1 MSNNS
6 KIEWT
11 DATWTPLRARVR
23 QNAAEIARD
32 KGYGS
37 LVQIAKEMA
46 GRVGPHCER
55 VSPGCSNCYSESNNS
70 RCLPANGTG
79 LPFDRRSR
87 DLSEPFVDEEILA
100 QPLCWKKPRKVFVCS
115 QTDLFG
121 EWWTDGQIDR
131 VFAVMA
137 LCPQHTFIVLTKR
150 PERMREYFA
159 GHEDDP
165 EDLPLRWGMAAGEML
180 DGDWI
185 WKEGK
190 HLRSRIERF
199 ITYAHG
205 FEDMDET
212 PVSDEHEVRVPLPNV
227 WLGVSVED
235 QEQADKRIPVLLDTP
250 AAVRFVSAEPLLGP
264 VDLSKFLDFNPGPK
278 RPTSSL
284 ALNTHGQTGTG
295 LEPGALLSSGD
306 GHAGISPQAS
316 GQWRREPS
324 EARVDWVIVGGES
337 GPYARPMHP
346 DWARS
351 LRDQCQEADVPFFFK
366 QWGEWQNGST
376 LDAGKDRIVL
386 NDGRVLKSPYT
397 TDQETRDRWS
407 DYHPCMMAPVGKKK
421 AGRLLHGREWNE
433 FPKEETDV

>member
-1 MSNNS
+1 MPMSNNS

-11 DATWTPLRARVR
+11 DATWNPIRARR
-23 QNAAEIARD
+23 KD
-32 KGYGS
+32 TGKTGF
-37 LVQIAKEMA
+37 
-46 GRVGPHCER
+46 HCER
-55 VSPGCSNCYSESNNS
+55 ISPGCVNCYAERFNG
-70 RCLPANGTG
+70 RVLPSCGTG
-79 LPFDRRSR
+79 LPYTVPSR
-87 DLSEPFVDEEILA
+87 DEVEIYLDHETLI
-100 QPLCWKKPRKVFVCS
+100 QPWRWKKPRKIFLCS
-115 QTDLFG
+115 TTDLFA
-121 EWWTDGQIDR
+121 DFVPDSMINSI
-131 VFAVMA
+131 FAAMS
-137 LCPQHTFIVLTKR
+137 LCPRHTFIILTKR
-150 PERMREYFA
+150 SKRMREYFA
-159 GHEDDP
+159 DCADRVKMIGIRTDDSDP
-165 EDLPLRWGMAAGEML
+165 VLPL
-180 DGDWI
+180 
-185 WKEGK
+185 
-190 HLRSRIERF
+190 
-199 ITYAHG
+199 
-205 FEDMDET
+205 
-212 PVSDEHEVRVPLPNV
+212 PLPLSNV
-227 WLGVSVED
+227 WIGVSVED
-235 QEQADKRIPVLLDTP
+235 QQRADERIPDLLATP
-250 AAVRFVSAEPLLGP
+250 SAVRFVSAEPLLGP

-306 GHAGISPQAS
+306 GHAGISPRAS

-376 LDAGKDRIVL
+376 LDASKDRIVL

-433 FPKEETDV
+433 FPRGG

>member
-1 MSNNS
+1 MAS
-6 KIEWT
+6 KSSIEWT
-11 DATWTPLRARVR
+11 DATWNPIRGCT
-23 QNAAEIARD
+23 
-32 KGYGS
+32 
-37 LVQIAKEMA
+37 
-46 GRVGPHCER
+46 R
-55 VSPGCSNCYSESNNS
+55 VSEGCRNCYAERMAARRLPGLNS
-70 RCLPANGTG
+70 PTSG
-79 LPFDRRSR
+79 
-87 DLSEPFVDEEILA
+87 
-100 QPLCWKKPRKVFVCS
+100 QP
-115 QTDLFG
+115 
-121 EWWTDGQIDR
+121 
-131 VFAVMA
+131 FAVLTPSGPRWTGNVELIESA
-137 LCPQHTFIVLTKR
+137 L
-150 PERMREYFA
+150 
-159 GHEDDP
+159 
-165 EDLPLRWGMAAGEML
+165 DLPLRWTKPKRIFVNSMSDLFHASIPDQDRLRVFAMMGNTHIATCSQARTHTLMVLTKRHEEMRDFCTRLRWRCGLALVTVDGRNHVLNYMPYLPGVDPWTSISGGGMGPVEMPAGWMPPQ
-180 DGDWI
+180 I
-185 WKEGK
+185 
-190 HLRSRIERF
+190 
-199 ITYAHG
+199 
-205 FEDMDET
+205 
-212 PVSDEHEVRVPLPNV
+212 

-376 LDAGKDRIVL
+376 LDASKDRIVL

-433 FPKEETDV
+433 FPKEDTDV

>member
-70 RCLPANGTG
+70 RCLPRNGTG

-87 DLSEPFVDEEILA
+87 DLIEPFVDEKILA

-150 PERMREYFA
+150 PERMQKYFKWRDVARLNPPRDRVDAIGREANEIWRSPICGSKPY
-159 GHEDDP
+159 
-165 EDLPLRWGMAAGEML
+165 PL
-180 DGDWI
+180 
-185 WKEGK
+185 
-190 HLRSRIERF
+190 
-199 ITYAHG
+199 G
-205 FEDMDET
+205 FLM
-212 PVSDEHEVRVPLPNV
+212 PLPNV
-227 WLGVSVED
+227 WLGVSVERR
-235 QEQADKRIPVLLDTP
+235 ENLNRIDVLRATP
-250 AAVRFVSAEPLLGP
+250 AALRFLSLEPLLE
-264 VDLSKFLDFNPGPK
+264 DLGGLDL
-278 RPTSSL
+278 R
-284 ALNTHGQTGTG
+284 
-295 LEPGALLSSGD
+295 
-306 GHAGISPQAS
+306 GI
-316 GQWRREPS
+316 
-324 EARVDWVIVGGES
+324 DWVITGPES
-337 GPYARPMHP
+337 GVRARPMDE
-346 DWARS
+346 DWVRS
-351 LRDQCQEADVPFFFK
+351 LRDQCVAAGVAFFYK
-366 QWGEWQNGST
+366 QKIE
-376 LDAGKDRIVL
+376 AGKKIGTPL
-386 NDGRVLKSPYT
+386 LDGR
-397 TDQETRDRWS
+397 RW
-407 DYHPCMMAPVGKKK
+407 M
-421 AGRLLHGREWNE
+421 EW
-433 FPKEETDV
+433 PR